1 MSGLNCLKKTKTEL
15 IQEFKQFYYQK
26 AAPLLPDYEAKRG
39 KEKYNLYL
47 FNAIVLGFIILALFH
62 FSQIM
67 VCIGGALIFI
77 SFFALILLNPQN
89 KAFVINS
96 DYEMV
101 IKEKLM
107 PEFLS
112 LFGNFSWSKYVV
124 KDIRGIFKKFKT
136 LKIFPITHLF
146 AFDDLILGEYGGINL
161 KLYEIRTG
169 FRAINLPI
177 VLMFVIILC
186 IVAPIYFTILFS
198 INSFIMNLVSI
209 FNKNLGDA
217 LFLIF
222 QALIFVFPPIL
233 AIIYAI
239 RTAAIRCLMAEFEIP
254 KNFSGNTCIYEKA
267 ATAKKLIFKSKNGM
281 EPVHL
286 EDIKFSELYNVFST
300 DQIEARYLLT
310 TAFIERFL
318 NIKTAFKAD
327 YIRAEFLNNKLILV
341 IGVSKDL
348 FAMGNVS
355 KKTTGKTFVELF
367 EELYSVLELID
378 TLKLNQKTGL

>member
-77 SFFALILLNPQN
+77 SFFALILLNPKN
-89 KAFVINS
+89 KVVIINS

-267 ATAKKLIFKSKNGM
+267 ATAKKLIFKSKKGM

-318 NIKTAFKAD
+318 NIKTAFKAK
-327 YIRAEFLNNKLILV
+327 YIRAEFSDEKLTLL
-341 IGVSKDL
+341 IGTEKDL
-348 FAMGNVS
+348 FSMGNLS
-355 KKTTGKTFVELF
+355 QKIAFDTFAELF

>member
-47 FNAIVLGFIILALFH
+47 FNAIVLGFIILTLFH

-77 SFFALILLNPQN
+77 SFFALILLNPKN
-89 KAFVINS
+89 KVVIINS

-267 ATAKKLIFKSKNGM
+267 ATAKKLIFKSKKGM

-318 NIKTAFKAD
+318 NIKTAFKAK
-327 YIRAEFLNNKLILV
+327 YIRAEFSDEKLTLL
-341 IGVSKDL
+341 IGTEKDL
-348 FAMGNVS
+348 FSMGNLS
-355 KKTTGKTFVELF
+355 QKIAFDTFAELF

>member
-1 MSGLNCLKKTKTEL
+1 
-15 IQEFKQFYYQK
+15 
-26 AAPLLPDYEAKRG
+26 
-39 KEKYNLYL
+39 
-47 FNAIVLGFIILALFH
+47 
-62 FSQIM
+62 M

-327 YIRAEFLNNKLILV
+327 YIRAEFSNNKLILV

>member
-77 SFFALILLNPQN
+77 SFFALILLNPKN
-89 KAFVINS
+89 KVVIINS

-318 NIKTAFKAD
+318 NIKTAFKAK
-327 YIRAEFLNNKLILV
+327 YIRAEFSDEKLTFL
-341 IGVSKDL
+341 IGTEKDL
-348 FAMGNVS
+348 FSMGNLS
-355 KKTTGKTFVELF
+355 QKIAFDTFAELF

>member
-77 SFFALILLNPQN
+77 SFFALILLNPKN
-89 KAFVINS
+89 KSFIINS

-318 NIKTAFKAD
+318 NIKTAFKAK
-327 YIRAEFLNNKLILV
+327 YIRAEFSDEKLTLL
-341 IGVSKDL
+341 IGTEKDL
-348 FAMGNVS
+348 FSMGNLS
-355 KKTTGKTFVELF
+355 QKIAFDTFAELF

>member
-77 SFFALILLNPQN
+77 SFFALILLNPKN
-89 KAFVINS
+89 KSFIINS

-318 NIKTAFKAD
+318 NIKTAFKAK
-327 YIRAEFLNNKLILV
+327 YIRAEFSDEKLTFL
-341 IGVSKDL
+341 IGTEKDL
-348 FAMGNVS
+348 FSMGNLS
-355 KKTTGKTFVELF
+355 QKIAFDTFAELF